1 MVTRNQ
7 SIALVAGV
15 ITLIAVAAVAV
26 ALVYRYPISSTG
38 TVKTVGCEVYGNE
51 DLTSVIGAIQWA
63 TLSPGDYSTVTIW
76 VKNTG
81 TVPVVLSLE
90 SSNFVPAAAQTYLSV
105 TWDYN
110 GAQIAPG
117 AVDEIV
123 MKLSASAQTTG
134 ITQFAI
140 DITVVATEVI

>member
-1 MVTRNQ
+1 
-7 SIALVAGV
+7 
-15 ITLIAVAAVAV
+15 
-26 ALVYRYPISSTG
+26 
-38 TVKTVGCEVYGNE
+38 
-51 DLTSVIGAIQWA
+51 
-63 TLSPGDYSTVTIW
+63 
-76 VKNTG
+76 
-81 TVPVVLSLE
+81 
-90 SSNFVPAAAQTYLSV
+90 VPAAAQTYLSV